1 MPLGKDIQIVTTLI
15 FSRNSNVDVDLIKH
29 TPVSLEHER
38 ELKLSK
44 VLLRFPEMIIKIAD
58 DLFLHPLCE
67 FMYEVA
73 TAFTEFYDVCYC
85 VEKDQVYFLY
95 SRAGVSVCKIFGE
108 KS

>member
-1 MPLGKDIQIVTTLI
+1 MPTFDSEVDIVCHS
-15 FSRNSNVDVDLIKH
+15 FRNANVDESTIKN

-38 ELKLSK
+38 ELKLAK
-44 VLLRFPEMIIKIAD
+44 VLLRFPDMIVRIAD

-85 VEKDQVYFLY
+85 VEKDQVFFDVVLFDTL
-95 SRAGVSVCKIFGE
+95 ALLP
-108 KS
+108 

>member
-1 MPLGKDIQIVTTLI
+1 MRSSSDRSTFI
-15 FSRNSNVDVDLIKH
+15 FRNANVDVSDIKK

-38 ELKLSK
+38 ELKLAK
-44 VLLRFPEMIIKIAD
+44 VLLRFPEMIIKISD

-85 VEKDQVYFLY
+85 VEKDQVRYL
-95 SRAGVSVCKIFGE
+95 KQI
-108 KS
+108 

>member
-1 MPLGKDIQIVTTLI
+1 MDEST
-15 FSRNSNVDVDLIKH
+15 IKN

-38 ELKLSK
+38 ELKLAK
-44 VLLRFPEMIIKIAD
+44 VLLRFPDMIVRIAD

-85 VEKDQVYFLY
+85 VEKDQVLNSTCDF
-95 SRAGVSVCKIFGE
+95 SNVNFWSIF
-108 KS
+108 